1 MRFAAASASLL
12 ALGPVP
18 VLHKLDLAYEPGG
31 NGRLQG
37 NEVIEFRNDSAAPLE
52 RVTLR
57 LWANGPDGCR
67 PRRITVTIE
76 APAAAEPERVRCS
89 ALPVRLG
96 EPVAPGASS
105 SLALS
110 FSVRGRRA
118 RERFG
123 RSQGVR
129 LFGNTIPLLAVTDDD
144 GSTRLPR
151 HTSFAESFY
160 SLTSAWEA
168 TLRLPAGQ
176 RAATT
181 GAVLDERVEGGQRTL
196 EVATPQARDFGLAF
210 GRWLTLSGGAAG
222 SSVRVHAQSRRS
234 GRRMLRVAR
243 RSLRRFSARFGAYGS
258 PELEVVELAEGYGME
273 YPELVFSADDDYV
286 VSHEVAH
293 QWWYSLVGN
302 DQYAEPW
309 LDESFATYSA
319 ATVAGTLSYCRRRA
333 PFAWLDPPFR
343 RMRLDRG
350 MGFWA
355 RRDRAYQLVVYD
367 TGACVLR
374 WLERRIGRRRMTA
387 FLRLLVSRHRHGVV
401 TEADVLAALEEAA
414 PGLDMKRFRR
424 AAHISG

>member
-1 MRFAAASASLL
+1 MPLL
-12 ALGPVP
+12 
-18 VLHKLDLAYEPGG
+18 HRLDLGYDPKG

-37 NEVIEFRNDSAAPLE
+37 TEVIEFRNDSPVPLD

-67 PRRITVTIE
+67 PRRITVTVE
-76 APAAAEPERVRCS
+76 APAEAEPQQVRCS

-96 EPVAPGASS
+96 QPVEPGASS
-105 SLALS
+105 SLGLS
-110 FSVRGRRA
+110 FTVRGRKA

-123 RSQGVR
+123 RSNGVR
-129 LFGNTIPLLAVTDDD
+129 LFGNTIPLLAVTGDD
-144 GSTRLPR
+144 GVTRLPR

-176 RAATT
+176 QAATT
-181 GAVLDERVEGGQRTL
+181 GAVVDERVEGGQRML

-210 GRWLTLSGGAAG
+210 GKWLTVSGSAAG
-222 SSVRVHAQSRRS
+222 TNVRVHAQSRRR
-234 GRRMLRVAR
+234 GRRMLSVAR
-243 RSLRRFSARFGAYGS
+243 RSLRRFSSRFGAYGS

-273 YPELVFSADDDYV
+273 YPELVFSVDDDYV

-293 QWWYSLVGN
+293 QWWYSIVGN
-302 DQYAEPW
+302 DQYREPW

-319 ATVAGTLSYCRRRA
+319 AKVEGTLSFCKRRA
-333 PFAWLDPPFR
+333 PFAWLDAPFR
-343 RMRLDRG
+343 GMKLDRG

-355 RRDRAYQLVVYD
+355 SRDQAYQLVVYD

-374 WLERRIGRRRMTA
+374 WLERRIGRARMTA
-387 FLRLLVSRHRHGVV
+387 FLRLLVSRHRHGVL
-401 TEADVLAALEEAA
+401 TKPDLMAALAETA
-414 PGLDMKRFRR
+414 PGLGLKRFRR
-424 AAHISG
+424 LAHVSG